1 MLLVLKILE
10 IKMKDKDVLAIFKKH
25 VDSSLDDK
33 NKIMHSHR
41 FGENMKGVNEF
52 IGVLQTINMNLSK
65 IIKLSEIIHS
75 INDYSNLDSIHILN
89 KQKHIDTINDI
100 CHASFLG
107 INLFDTEF
115 SCALNG
121 EIFSICIESPSNYF
135 DNKIIGFCI
144 QKQDELNLILKNIS
158 CSLESQNAN
167 VNLDSNYD
175 FKSLF
180 LHN

>member
-41 FGENMKGVNEF
+41 FAENMKGVNEF
-52 IGVLQTINMNLSK
+52 IGALQTLNMKLSK
-65 IIKLSEIIHS
+65 IIKLCEIIES
-75 INDYSNLDSIHILN
+75 INDLDTLDSIQLLN
-89 KQKHIDTINDI
+89 KQKHENMVEDL
-100 CHASFLG
+100 CQSSFLG
-107 INLFDTEF
+107 INLFNTEL